1 MSRYQALVLGATGA
15 IGQAFLKHFES
26 DAQCSLVV
34 GLSRQKNAESGLH
47 FELENEDSMAHCA
60 SMLRNPEGPYGP
72 YGTCEFKWIID
83 ATGALTIDDQGP
95 EKRLEALNSKQLLR
109 QFEVNAVGPALL
121 MKHFFPL
128 LLMQETACYATLSAR
143 VGSIQDNFKGGW
155 YGYRAAKAARNM
167 LLQTAAIEASRKRPL
182 GIFAALQP
190 GTVQSNLS
198 AKFASAQD
206 SIRPEESVTKLMQV
220 LSHLKPTGR
229 AQFVDHAGQEIPW

>member
-1 MSRYQALVLGATGA
+1 MSRYQALVLGASGA

-26 DAQCSLVV
+26 DDQCSLVV

-60 SMLRNPEGPYGP
+60 TQLQSTTGPFGA
-72 YGTCEFKWIID
+72 CQFKWIID
-83 ATGALTIDDQGP
+83 ATGALTIDEQGP

-128 LLMQETACYATLSAR
+128 LLMQETACYAILSAR

-167 LLQTAAIEASRKRPL
+167 LLQTAAIEAARKKPL
-182 GIFAALQP
+182 CVFAALQP

-198 AKFASAQD
+198 SSFVAADKAML
-206 SIRPEESVTKLMQV
+206 PEHAVSKMMTAM
-220 LSHLKPTGR
+220 SGLKPNGR
-229 AQFVDHAGQEIPW
+229 AQFVDYAGQVIAW

>member
-1 MSRYQALVLGATGA
+1 MSQYQALVLGASGA
-15 IGQAFLKHFES
+15 IGHAFLKHFES
-26 DAQCSLVV
+26 DSQCSLAV
-34 GLSRQKNAESGLH
+34 GLSRQKNAVSGLH

-60 SMLRNPEGPYGP
+60 SVLRKSAGHDGA
-72 YGTCEFKWIID
+72 CEFKWIID
-83 ATGALTIDDQGP
+83 ATGALTIDEQGP

-128 LLMQETACYATLSAR
+128 LLTQEVACYATLSAR

-206 SIRPEESVTKLMQV
+206 SIRPEESVAKLMQV
-220 LSHLKPTGR
+220 LSQLKPTGR
-229 AQFVDHAGQEIPW
+229 AQFLDHAGHEIPW

>member
-1 MSRYQALVLGATGA
+1 MSRYQALVLGASGA

-60 SMLRNPEGPYGP
+60 AQLQSATGPFGA
-72 YGTCEFKWIID
+72 CQFKWIID
-83 ATGALTIDDQGP
+83 ATGALTIEGQGP
-95 EKRLEALNSKQLLR
+95 EKRLEVLNAKQLLK

-128 LLMQETACYATLSAR
+128 LVGQEPSCYATLSAR